1 MNILEPRPLAVGY
14 SSVYNAKAR
23 KHQFAFWDLGQ
34 CVMLESDDPF
44 VKGGA
49 VQIYSIDP
57 VDHVVRLQPGVG
69 RPEEALLFMAP
80 KIPLAAD
87 DNYDARVTD
96 CELVHMRPVRLSGNQ
111 SIIVL
116 AAIPLVGRCAITLIE
131 RVSRNRMHFFMTGE

>member
-14 SSVYNAKAR
+14 SSVYNSKAGR
-23 KHQFAFWDLGQ
+23 HQFAFWDLGQ
-34 CVMLESDDPF
+34 CVLLESDHPF
-44 VKGGA
+44 VKGDT
-49 VQIYSIDP
+49 VHIYSIDP
-57 VDHVVRLQPGVG
+57 IDHVVRLTPGTG
-69 RPEEALLFMAP
+69 EPKDALMFMAP
-80 KIPLAAD
+80 KIPLDAN

-131 RVSRNRMHFFMTGE
+131 